1 MVALAPPR
9 ILAPNGLPFNLD
21 PDLDAPLTG
30 PSVLALVGDVSA
42 CSLWRVWTPFRR
54 LQLHGYP
61 AEWSFKDHPR
71 LSDYWQS
78 FEAIVLCRLSWVAAD
93 RRTGANWFRLLK
105 QSGKKVLYECDD
117 DLFSPFLIEQQ
128 RQGIA
133 RDKPR
138 EVLEQERV
146 AAVWALQQCDGV
158 TVSTQRLATV
168 VRQFTDKPV
177 EVVPNSIDAGWF
189 LGVQAQAKRTVPG
202 LTIGWA
208 GGNRPDSDLAVM
220 AEAWGRIAK
229 RYPAVTFVVQ
239 GHQPACVSLHVP
251 EPRIKRLPW
260 LPPASYPEGLVNV
273 DIACCPLED
282 RHFNRCKTPI
292 KAMEAGLSGS
302 AVVASPTVY
311 RQIVDGTTNGL
322 LADGVEAW
330 EHCLSLLV
338 ERDEYRREVA
348 AQLKRDVLARWSLDR
363 HYRRWPESWRRLTEG
378 S

>member
-1 MVALAPPR
+1 MTALAPPR

-21 PDLDAPLTG
+21 PDIDAPLVG

-42 CSLWRVWTPFRR
+42 CSLWRVWTPFRK

-71 LSDYWQS
+71 LSDYWQG

-93 RRTGANWFRLLK
+93 RRTGANWFRLLRNA
-105 QSGKKVLYECDD
+105 GKKVLYECDD

-133 RDKPR
+133 RDKTPAQ
-138 EVLEQERV
+138 LEQERV
-146 AAVWALQQCDGV
+146 AAVWALQQCDGA

-177 EVVPNSIDAGWF
+177 EVVPNAIDAGWF
-189 LGVQAQAKRTVPG
+189 LGVQAQAQRTVDG

-251 EPRIKRLPW
+251 ETRIKRLPW
-260 LPPASYPEGLVNV
+260 MPPASYPEGLVNI
-273 DIACCPLED
+273 DIGCCPLEN
-282 RHFNRCKTPI
+282 RHFNRAKTPI
-292 KAMEAGLSGS
+292 KAWEYGLSGA

-311 RQIVDGTTNGL
+311 QQCITGKNGL
-322 LADGVEAW
+322 LAETVDDW
-330 EHCLSLLV
+330 EWSLTSLV
-338 ERDEYRREVA
+338 EYDNIRRELA
-348 AQLKRDVLARWSLDR
+348 AQLQADVLARWSLDT
-363 HYRRWPESWRRLTEG
+363 HYRRWPEAWRRLTEG
-378 S
+378 